1 MSVSKFYVG
10 QRVAIIGSTAE
21 FNGRC
26 GTVVSGCFASPVSG
40 EMGHEIMLDEVKC
53 TVTGGIFGT
62 RSGEFFAELSQLRP
76 IDDRPELATWEA
88 VHASCG
94 WMPGMGVAL

>member
-1 MSVSKFYVG
+1 MKFHVG
-10 QRVAIIGSTAE
+10 QRVRVIAAAACFQHFIGVETTILSIDRGERDPFQYELDLLAGGQHLYTS
-21 FNGRC
+21 GR
-26 GTVVSGCFASPVSG
+26 
-40 EMGHEIMLDEVKC
+40 
-53 TVTGGIFGT
+53 GIV
-62 RSGEFFAELSQLRP
+62 P